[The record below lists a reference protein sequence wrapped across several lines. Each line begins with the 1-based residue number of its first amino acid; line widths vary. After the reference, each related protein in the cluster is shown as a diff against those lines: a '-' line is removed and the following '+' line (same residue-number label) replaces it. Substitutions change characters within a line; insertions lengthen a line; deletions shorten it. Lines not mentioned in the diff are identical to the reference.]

1 MERVLGFLSLV
12 VVILAMLAGAAPVLA
27 QEGEHFG
34 VAIDIKPGSDTNP
47 LNLKSNGLVPVAL
60 FGGAGFDVQ
69 DVDLETVAL
78 HAHERP
84 ETAVSPVR
92 YSFQDVNGD
101 GFTDILFHFA
111 TGNLAQILRPGDSE
125 LCLHGDNPEITPPHF
140 CGMDSVSIKF
150 E

>member
-1 MERVLGFLSLV
+1 MKKLMGFLSLV
-12 VVILAMLAGAAPVLA
+12 VVIVAMLASAAPVLA
-27 QEGEHFG
+27 QEGEHFA
-34 VAIDIKPGSDTNP
+34 VTIDIKPGSDINP
-47 LNLKSNGLVPVAL
+47 LNLKSRGVFPVAL
-60 FGGAGFDVQ
+60 FGNADFDVR
-69 DVDLETVAL
+69 DVNLETVEL

-84 ETAVSPVR
+84 SEATSPIR

-111 TGNLAQILRPGDSE
+111 TRDLAEILKSGDSE
-125 LCLHGDNPEITPPHF
+125 LCLHGDNPEVSPSHF